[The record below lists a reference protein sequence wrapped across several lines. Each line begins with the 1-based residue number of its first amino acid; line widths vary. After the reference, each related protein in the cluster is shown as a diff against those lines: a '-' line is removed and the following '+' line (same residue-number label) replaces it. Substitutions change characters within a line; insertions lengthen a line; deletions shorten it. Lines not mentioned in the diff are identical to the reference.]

1 MSGIKPSQPE
11 GDWFMPVDLSNSC
24 LLIIDYQNFF
34 AEKKSKGY
42 IADSRNIK
50 PFLKQLTKFFLVNDL
65 AVFATRHFNKEIP
78 SDPFFRFYGR
88 VILKGSFFFK
98 LSKPI
103 SQIKGI
109 KARDKS
115 TYSPFYHSV
124 FENELKRKKIK
135 NIYIAG
141 LILEKCVLAT
151 AFDAFQRGFNVF
163 VIRECVASKNKK
175 NEKVIF
181 ELIEKSCAKVVSLEE
196 VYDF

>member
-1 MSGIKPSQPE
+1 MSGIKPSQPK

-42 IADSRNIK
+42 IADSQKIK
-50 PFLKQLTKFFLVNDL
+50 PFLKQLLEFFLANDL

-98 LSKPI
+98 LSKTI

-109 KARDKS
+109 KVIDKS
-115 TYSPFYHSV
+115 TYSPFYCSV
-124 FENELKRKKIK
+124 FENDLKREKIR
-135 NIYIAG
+135 NIFISG
-141 LILEKCVLAT
+141 LLLEKCVLAT
-151 AFDAFQRGFNVF
+151 SLDAFSRGFNVF
-163 VIRECVASKNKK
+163 VIRECVASRNRK

-181 ELIEKSCAKVVSLEE
+181 ELIEKSCGKVVSFKEFCD
-196 VYDF
+196 V